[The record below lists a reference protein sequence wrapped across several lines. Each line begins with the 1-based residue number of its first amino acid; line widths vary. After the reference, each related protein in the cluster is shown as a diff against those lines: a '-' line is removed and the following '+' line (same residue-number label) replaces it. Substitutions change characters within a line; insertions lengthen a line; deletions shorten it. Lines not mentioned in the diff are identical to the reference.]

1 MQFLFGIDR
10 IFWMVVTVLTA
21 MKERLR
27 GAYLSLGVSKVG
39 VGQWYSG
46 QPAFGK

>member
-1 MQFLFGIDR
+1 MQFLFGIER

-39 VGQWYSG
+39 GRSVVFR
-46 QPAFGK
+46 AACFR